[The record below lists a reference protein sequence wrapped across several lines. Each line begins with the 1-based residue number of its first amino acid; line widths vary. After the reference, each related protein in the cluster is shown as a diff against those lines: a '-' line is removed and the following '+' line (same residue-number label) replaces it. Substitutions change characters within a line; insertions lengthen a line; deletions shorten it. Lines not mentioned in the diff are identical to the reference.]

1 MGKLEAPMEL
11 NFDKMEGCG
20 NDFVVLDLLER
31 PHGPLLLSPSLIQG
45 LADRRLGIGFDQLLL
60 VERTASGAEPTAEF
74 RIYNADGSAAGQCGN
89 GARCVAALL
98 HERHDFP
105 GEFTIGSPAGT
116 IRARI
121 EQGRVSVSMGVP
133 EFAPAMVPIA
143 AKPGPNGGYR
153 LDVANETVT
162 LGAVSMGN
170 PHGVLFVED
179 VDDAPVEQLGPAIQ
193 QLDAFPKG
201 VNVGFLQPLT
211 DHRGRLRVF
220 ERGVG
225 ETLACGSGACA
236 AAVVGLRVGKFVGGV
251 VRLALRGGELVIS
264 WPGEGHPVWLEGA
277 TRWVFRGQVT
287 V

>member
-1 MGKLEAPMEL
+1 MEL
-11 NFDKMEGCG
+11 TFDKMEGCG
-20 NDFVVLDLLER
+20 NDFLVLDFLDH
-31 PHGPLLLSPSLIQG
+31 PAPPQTPSPATIQA
-45 LADRRLGIGFDQLLL
+45 LADRRRGIGFDQLLL
-60 VERTASGAEPTAEF
+60 VRAAEDAAELTARFE
-74 RIYNADGSAAGQCGN
+74 IYNADGSVAGQCGN

-105 GEFTIGSPAGT
+105 EEFTFGSPAGP
-116 IRARI
+116 IQARVTSDH
-121 EQGRVSVSMGVP
+121 VSVCMGVP
-133 EFAPAMVPIA
+133 AFTPAMVPIA
-143 AKPGPNGGYR
+143 ATPAADGRYN
-153 LDVANETVT
+153 LDVVNETVT

-179 VDDAPVEQLGPAIQ
+179 VDKAPVEQLGPAIQ
-193 QLDAFPKG
+193 QLSVFPAG
-201 VNVGFLQPLT
+201 VNVGFLELLS

-236 AAVVGLRVGKFVGGV
+236 AAVVGLAAGRFVGGEIT
-251 VRLALRGGELVIS
+251 LLLRGGELVIS

-277 TRWVFRGQVT
+277 ARWVFRGQVT